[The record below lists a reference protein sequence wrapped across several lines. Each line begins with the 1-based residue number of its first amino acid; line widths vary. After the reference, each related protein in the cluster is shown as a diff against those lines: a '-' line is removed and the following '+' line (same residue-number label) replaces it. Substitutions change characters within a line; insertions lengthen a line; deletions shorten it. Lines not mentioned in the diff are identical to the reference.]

1 MFAYQRLPW
10 EGESRSQKGRGCVE
24 TLDSGPMHEDSVRHW
39 LKRIGSI
46 PLLSAEQEL
55 RLAKEAKRGCATSR
69 ARLIESNLRL
79 VVNIAKRYLG
89 RGLTMQD
96 LIQEGNVGLM
106 RAVQKFEP
114 ERGFRFSTYASWWIR
129 QSISRAVLDHGRT
142 IRIPVHTMDLINRI
156 YRVSHEMLQ
165 RLGREATLAE
175 LSHALGIPQEKI
187 AELRR
192 AHQETLSLENP
203 VGENEENELGDFVC
217 DQRHDHG
224 SQIAD
229 RVIVNRRICDL
240 LETLTE
246 KEKIVMLMRYGLADG
261 RPHSLDEVADH
272 FRLTRERVRQI
283 EQSGL
288 KKLKHPSRARRLLEV
303 LE

>member
-1 MFAYQRLPW
+1 
-10 EGESRSQKGRGCVE
+10 
-24 TLDSGPMHEDSVRHW
+24 MHEDSVRLW
-39 LKRIGSI
+39 LKKIGGI

-55 RLAKEAKRGCATSR
+55 RLAREAKRGCSASR
-69 ARLIESNLRL
+69 SKLIESNLRL
-79 VVNIAKRYLG
+79 VVNIAKRYTG
-89 RGLTMQD
+89 KGLTMQD

-129 QSISRAVLDHGRT
+129 QSISRAVLDQGRT

-156 YRVSHEMLQ
+156 YRTSHEMLQ

-175 LSHALGIPQEKI
+175 LSHTLGIPQEKI
-187 AELRR
+187 SELRR

-203 VGENEENELGDFVC
+203 VGDHDENELGDFVG
-217 DQRHDHG
+217 DQRNDQG
-224 SQIAD
+224 SQIAE

>member
-1 MFAYQRLPW
+1 
-10 EGESRSQKGRGCVE
+10 
-24 TLDSGPMHEDSVRHW
+24 
-39 LKRIGSI
+39 
-46 PLLSAEQEL
+46 
-55 RLAKEAKRGCATSR
+55 
-69 ARLIESNLRL
+69 L

-129 QSISRAVLDHGRT
+129 QSISRAVQDHGRT
-142 IRIPVHTMDLINRI
+142 IRIPVHTLDLINRI
-156 YRVSHEMLQ
+156 YRVSHEMMH

-192 AHQETLSLENP
+192 AYQETLSLENP
-203 VGENEENELGDFVC
+203 VGEHEDHELGDFVS
-217 DQRHDHG
+217 DERQDEG
-224 SQIAD
+224 IQIAD
-229 RVIVNRRICDL
+229 RVIIRRRICDL
-240 LETLTE
+240 LDTLTE
-246 KEKIVMLMRYGLADG
+246 REKVVMLMRYGLADG

-272 FRLTRERVRQI
+272 FCLTRERVRQI